1 MRKWHYSFSQ
11 QKMSTIPTNLSRV
24 PLTVYLFYVLHLVLG
39 LLKSKNNYSF
49 LFWFQQ
55 IINGL
60 PFPPSI
66 TQSWLWYHHNRMYKS
81 TEGNVIVIVNTK
93 NYTYLRKPSVEKKRR
108 GQRRQKREKERWRKR
123 NRWWSCPCFR
133 IFLLLSLKN

>member
-1 MRKWHYSFSQ
+1 MFRYDILCHIVSFEWMRSLSFTVLLENFCDTSRQWTWERDKRQNVSSRKPYYQPMRKWHYSFSQ

-81 TEGNVIVIVNTK
+81 T
-93 NYTYLRKPSVEKKRR
+93 
-108 GQRRQKREKERWRKR
+108 
-123 NRWWSCPCFR
+123 
-133 IFLLLSLKN
+133 